1 MHEYNVFDIL
11 VDHFHPY
18 CLMTVIAVWLALA
31 CRNGDRKIKIIGRQM
46 APRDSRSG
54 WKGRMSMSDH
64 TGQRA
69 IESEGT
75 ETGGTP
81 GTPTAQAGPSAA
93 GRYGRRAL
101 MLGAAAAGVGVA
113 AGVAGGGLAEAAPD
127 ASAVQLGKA
136 NSTSGTTSISSSS
149 GTGVQGRTRRHGMA
163 GVAGFDDTTAVSS
176 PPTNGVYGHSAFG
189 NGVLGISEH
198 HNGHDG

>member
-81 GTPTAQAGPSAA
+81 GAPGTPTEQAGPPAG
-93 GRYGRRAL
+93 GRYRRRAL
-101 MLGAAAAGVGVA
+101 NLGAAAVWLRPRQTPRRFSSARPTRP
-113 AGVAGGGLAEAAPD
+113 AAPPRSAPARVPAFKAARGGTAWP
-127 ASAVQLGKA
+127 AS
-136 NSTSGTTSISSSS
+136 
-149 GTGVQGRTRRHGMA
+149 
-163 GVAGFDDTTAVSS
+163 
-176 PPTNGVYGHSAFG
+176 
-189 NGVLGISEH
+189 
-198 HNGHDG
+198 